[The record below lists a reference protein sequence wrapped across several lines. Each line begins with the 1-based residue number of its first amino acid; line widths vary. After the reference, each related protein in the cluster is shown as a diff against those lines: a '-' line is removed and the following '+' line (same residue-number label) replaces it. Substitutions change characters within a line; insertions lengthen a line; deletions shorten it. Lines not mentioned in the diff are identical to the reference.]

1 MIEPAHRR
9 ASLKLPELMERTA
22 SFRSLR
28 LHSECCKLMS
38 YIVGHMPTPEM
49 PRDSVTFRLDAAKR
63 AELDAVAK
71 AMDRDRSYVLS
82 EAVDAYL
89 DVHRWQVAHIHEG
102 LRQADAG
109 EFASDEEV
117 AAAFDR
123 WKA

>member
-1 MIEPAHRR
+1 
-9 ASLKLPELMERTA
+9 MERTA
-22 SFRSLR
+22 GFRSLR
-28 LHSECCKLMS
+28 FRSQSCKLVS
-38 YIVGHMPTPEM
+38 YTVGHMPTPEM

>member
-1 MIEPAHRR
+1 
-9 ASLKLPELMERTA
+9 MERTA
-22 SFRSLR
+22 SFQSLR
-28 LHSECCKLMS
+28 FRSQSCKLVS
-38 YIVGHMPTPEM
+38 YTVGHMPTPEM